1 MRFSSNLGAAALGVL
16 VVSAALP
23 ALAAGKHFARAE
35 RMEINGVIVTGP
47 AWAAC
52 NGGRA
57 APIQQCMSKAK
68 A

>member
-1 MRFSSNLGAAALGVL
+1 MRFNQDLGAAALGL
-16 VVSAALP
+16 LIAAVTMP

-35 RMEINGVIVTGP
+35 RTEINGVIVTGP

-57 APIQQCMSKAK
+57 APIRHCMSKAK

>member
-1 MRFSSNLGAAALGVL
+1 MRFNKNLGAAALGVL
-16 VVSAALP
+16 IVLATLP

-35 RMEINGVIVTGP
+35 RMQTHGVIVTGP
-47 AWAAC
+47 AWVAC
-52 NGGRA
+52 NGDRT